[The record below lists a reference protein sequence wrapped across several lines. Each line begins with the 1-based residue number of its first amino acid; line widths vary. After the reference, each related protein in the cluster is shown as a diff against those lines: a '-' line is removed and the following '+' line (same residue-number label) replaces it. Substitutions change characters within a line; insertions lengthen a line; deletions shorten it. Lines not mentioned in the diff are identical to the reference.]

1 MTPRPSDGAT
11 SESGPEP
18 EVWFSAVEPGVLAVS
33 WAADVIATDVRQAVG
48 AVLADGQAE
57 RVVAR
62 VPVADRRGV
71 SIAGRA
77 GLRKEGL
84 ERGVPGLGDVVRLAR
99 LAADPEPTTAEGFRG
114 VLNAGLNRT
123 RVIAQVLVT
132 DEVGR
137 VLLCELTYKTY
148 WDLPGGVVDP
158 HESPAAGAAR
168 EVLEELGVEITVEDL
183 LVVSWLPP
191 WQGWDDAC
199 LFLFR
204 AAAPSDV
211 VEAAMLEHREIA
223 ALHWC
228 ASEDLDEHVAD
239 YTARLVR
246 AALEATEPLYLED
259 ARPR

>member
-1 MTPRPSDGAT
+1 M
-11 SESGPEP
+11 
-18 EVWFSAVEPGVLAVS
+18 LAVS

-132 DEVGR
+132 DGGGPGAALRADLQDVLGPARWCRRPARVTGGR
-137 VLLCELTYKTY
+137 
-148 WDLPGGVVDP
+148 
-158 HESPAAGAAR
+158 AAR
-168 EVLEELGVEITVEDL
+168 EVLEGARRRDHRRGPARRVLAATLAGLG
-183 LVVSWLPP
+183 
-191 WQGWDDAC
+191 
-199 LFLFR
+199 
-204 AAAPSDV
+204 
-211 VEAAMLEHREIA
+211 
-223 ALHWC
+223 
-228 ASEDLDEHVAD
+228 
-239 YTARLVR
+239 
-246 AALEATEPLYLED
+246 
-259 ARPR
+259 